1 MAKKINEDA
10 VTIKR
15 LLKKGFSQKKIC
27 QLLGLKKQKVS
38 YWANHEIKTTQIRR
52 KKLPK
57 SYIAQICKMAQ
68 DKTTSDMG
76 SKKIA
81 YIINDRLIKNNVLDS
96 KGKNLSVSFKTIC
109 RYLNEGLGTPRK
121 IRKSFFL
128 TKKQME
134 ERLNFCKNILSKGL
148 SIKDIMF
155 TDETKIELGNYT
167 NDSIRLSPK
176 TREKLRKGEKE
187 AYELINRP
195 ERKFEKSL
203 MVAGGITYN
212 GLTKLIILDGT
223 LNEFSYGQGLL
234 FYKDDI
240 NNFNTKYNT
249 NIYFEQD
256 GAPAHRCKA
265 NKHLLNKLFPN
276 GHWIQ
281 NPPNSPDLAY
291 PIENLWG
298 IIKPRVK
305 RRNPETIEDLKRFLL
320 EEWNSV
326 PLKMVQS
333 LCEGYFNRLKKC
345 VELNGGRIEPEHI
358 KKSHSK
364 IYDWE
369 KPEEL
374 PTVRVIYNDYQL
386 KLHQKREIKR
396 LKKEIKEIEKSFAK
410 KIKENKNNKKKYKK
424 KDLKY
429 MSIGRALSII
439 QGPERLTKER
449 DEKIREIKLKIN
461 KICKMNLKEYIK
473 HKNGRDKDENDDED
487 TVMDEIEKKIN
498 QLEEICKKSKIIK
511 YSKCF

>member
-1 MAKKINEDA
+1 M
-10 VTIKR
+10 
-15 LLKKGFSQKKIC
+15 
-27 QLLGLKKQKVS
+27 
-38 YWANHEIKTTQIRR
+38 
-52 KKLPK
+52 
-57 SYIAQICKMAQ
+57 
-68 DKTTSDMG
+68 
-76 SKKIA
+76 
-81 YIINDRLIKNNVLDS
+81 
-96 KGKNLSVSFKTIC
+96 
-109 RYLNEGLGTPRK
+109 
-121 IRKSFFL
+121 
-128 TKKQME
+128 
-134 ERLNFCKNILSKGL
+134 
-148 SIKDIMF
+148 
-155 TDETKIELGNYT
+155 
-167 NDSIRLSPK
+167 
-176 TREKLRKGEKE
+176 
-187 AYELINRP
+187 
-195 ERKFEKSL
+195 
-203 MVAGGITYN
+203 
-212 GLTKLIILDGT
+212 
-223 LNEFSYGQGLL
+223 
-234 FYKDDI
+234 
-240 NNFNTKYNT
+240 
-249 NIYFEQD
+249 
-256 GAPAHRCKA
+256 
-265 NKHLLNKLFPN
+265 
-276 GHWIQ
+276 
-281 NPPNSPDLAY
+281 AY

-396 LKKEIKEIEKSFAK
+396 LKKAIKEIEKSFAK
-410 KIKENKNNKKKYKK
+410 KIKESKNNKKKYKK

-429 MSIGRALSII
+429 MSIGRALSIT

-461 KICKMNLKEYIK
+461 KISKMNLKEYIK
-473 HKNGRDKDENDDED
+473 HKNGKDKDENDDESGDENNDDED

-498 QLEEICKKSKIIK
+498 QLEEICKKSKTIK